1 MADLK
6 SLVQK
11 MQAAKGEAIA
21 PKSPLISDSAIPL
34 DSIGERLSGDTRP
47 INQKHA
53 EALAENIGAI
63 GLIEPLVI
71 DTQKRLLAGGHR
83 LAALQLLRQNNE
95 SAFNSQFPHG
105 NIPVRILPFDSAQDS
120 DRALQIEV
128 AENEQRRDYTPTE
141 VRVVADKLKEA
152 GYRTTAGRPKK
163 GEKALAP
170 ALSLIFGKSL
180 RTVERYLA
188 ADEKIPTGD
197 GISSKAHLKKVLG
210 SLQRWQKA
218 EPKSGPEQALAEKLS
233 DVVELI
239 EQVLKD
245 EGERK

>member
-21 PKSPLISDSAIPL
+21 PPAPLISESAIPL
-34 DSIGERLSGDTRP
+34 SSIEERLKGDTRP
-47 INQKHA
+47 INQKHV

-71 DTQKRLLAGGHR
+71 DTQNRLLAGGHR
-83 LAALQLLRQNNE
+83 LAALQLLHQNNQF
-95 SAFNSQFPHG
+95 AFNHQFPNG
-105 NIPVRILPFDSAQDS
+105 NIPVRILPFDSAEDS
-120 DRALQIEV
+120 DRALQIEI

-152 GYRTTAGRPKK
+152 GYRSTAGRPRK

-180 RTVERYLA
+180 RTVERYLGTN
-188 ADEKIPTGD
+188 EKIPTGD
-197 GISSKAHLKKVLG
+197 GISSKAHLKKALS
-210 SLQRWQKA
+210 SLQQWQKT
-218 EPKSGPEQALAEKLS
+218 EPKSSSEKALAEKLS
-233 DVVELI
+233 DVVKLI
-239 EQVLKD
+239 EQVMKD
-245 EGERK
+245 GENNK